1 MKNVAAATRKMI
13 GFYHGNKHDI
23 AHFLKVWAM
32 AKTIGE
38 LEGLD
43 GHTQE
48 VLELA
53 AVVHDIACPLCREKY
68 GDTNG
73 KHQELESPPLVEAFF
88 ADLPV
93 SRADVDRI
101 SWLAAHHH
109 TDTNVD
115 GPDHRILLEAD
126 FLVNAD
132 EGACARPAIET
143 MRERVFRTPSA
154 IRLLDPRRFSSNFGA
169 DRAFSVLKRIRGGA
183 RIPLKKRSGAGQA
196 CGGFFVLRWLEIS
209 N

>member
-1 MKNVAAATRKMI
+1 MNISQIMEKMI
-13 GFYHGNKHDI
+13 AFSNGNLHDI
-23 AHFLKVWAM
+23 NHLMCVWTY

-93 SRADVDRI
+93 SRADVARI

-154 IRLLDPRRFSSNFGA
+154 IRLLDTIYLA
-169 DRAFSVLKRIRGGA
+169 
-183 RIPLKKRSGAGQA
+183 
-196 CGGFFVLRWLEIS
+196 
-209 N
+209 

>member
-23 AHFLKVWAM
+23 AHFLKVWAL

-132 EGACARPAIET
+132 EGAPAPPSKLRANASSGPLPRSACSIRSTWHNRRSARPAP
-143 MRERVFRTPSA
+143 RAGAARFAA
-154 IRLLDPRRFSSNFGA
+154 I
-169 DRAFSVLKRIRGGA
+169 
-183 RIPLKKRSGAGQA
+183 
-196 CGGFFVLRWLEIS
+196 FFKF
-209 N
+209 

>member
-1 MKNVAAATRKMI
+1 M
-13 GFYHGNKHDI
+13 
-23 AHFLKVWAM
+23 
-32 AKTIGE
+32 
-38 LEGLD
+38 
-43 GHTQE
+43 
-48 VLELA
+48 
-53 AVVHDIACPLCREKY
+53 VHDIACPLCREKY

-88 ADLPV
+88 ADLRV
-93 SRADVDRI
+93 SRADVVRI

-154 IRLLDPRRFSSNFGA
+154 IRLLDTIYLA
-169 DRAFSVLKRIRGGA
+169 
-183 RIPLKKRSGAGQA
+183 
-196 CGGFFVLRWLEIS
+196 
-209 N
+209 